1 MRHHH
6 HRPPPAAKDTIPQR
20 AVRAS
25 LHRHVFAIATAVAV
39 FVFPTGRHRHRHRGR
54 LRVGGVKPAQ
64 LLPVGAR
71 IGHLP
76 RATSPSVVAV
86 AGGALAAVLFPACVE
101 ALPVRRGECRSR
113 PRTPRRGTGP
123 LRQRRRCGRRDASV
137 SSPAAGVRPSF
148 ASQATA
154 AGLGWHRRAKMERG
168 ERSCGCVVCTF
179 HLVCVLVI
187 KNDDSTVSVT
197 NTGCIRCDNRCRVKI
212 VRVDF

>member
-1 MRHHH
+1 MSSQL
-6 HRPPPAAKDTIPQR
+6 PPPSPSSCSRPVAIVTAIAVDSEWAASSPRSCCRWGRGSATFLEPP
-20 AVRAS
+20 VPAS
-25 LHRHVFAIATAVAV
+25 LPSRA
-39 FVFPTGRHRHRHRGR
+39 GRS
-54 LRVGGVKPAQ
+54 
-64 LLPVGAR
+64 
-71 IGHLP
+71 P
-76 RATSPSVVAV
+76 RSSS
-86 AGGALAAVLFPACVE
+86 PACVE

-154 AGLGWHRRAKMERG
+154 AGLGWHRRAKM
-168 ERSCGCVVCTF
+168 
-179 HLVCVLVI
+179 VI